1 MFLIFIRKMLFLT
14 FYFLYFFLFAFLG
27 DVLIRM
33 YILIKNKIKARN
45 EKEITIENG
54 KLQLIRMLEQE

>member
-1 MFLIFIRKMLFLT
+1 
-14 FYFLYFFLFAFLG
+14 LFAFLG
-27 DVLIRM
+27 DVLMRL
-33 YILIKNKIKARN
+33 YILIKNKIKARD